1 MDFCGHRG
9 QTSPDSDS
17 TQHMDRMNNAAPPLA
32 SNSPPTVT
40 SRDRL
45 GFTLFLAAV
54 LHALVILGI
63 TFDIPTPSELSKS
76 LEIILATQQSE
87 APPEDADYLAQM
99 NQQGSGTLEEKA
111 APSTTEEAPFQ
122 DSEINR
128 ISPPPQVSAPPPAP
142 VQQKTVTTTAPSQQR
157 VTTAPPSP
165 KPLPAPAAQLRFDM
179 NDLSREIASLEAQ
192 LAEERQAYARRP
204 RILRLNAA
212 STMQDKGAFYK
223 DAWRRKVEQVGNLN
237 YPAQARANRIYGSLR
252 LLVQINRDGT
262 LRDVQ
267 ILESSGEQVL
277 DQAAMR
283 IVRLAAPFMP
293 FTGDLMDIDVLEIIR
308 TWRFEPGDRVSSF

>member
-76 LEIILATQQSE
+76 LEITLATQQSE

-128 ISPPPQVSAPPPAP
+128 VSPPPQVSAPPPAP

-237 YPAQARANRIYGSLR
+237 YPAQANRIYGSLR